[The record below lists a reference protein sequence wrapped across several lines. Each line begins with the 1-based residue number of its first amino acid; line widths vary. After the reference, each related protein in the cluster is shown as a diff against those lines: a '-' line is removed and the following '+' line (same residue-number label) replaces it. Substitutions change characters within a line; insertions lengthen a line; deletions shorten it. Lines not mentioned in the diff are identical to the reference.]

1 MISNLE
7 LHRPE
12 GYSAAEVQTLS
23 KISKDLMGILSAAQK
38 SFTHNTLRL
47 SRQSLKELCVV
58 VVEFAEDLIHR
69 IGSWENLEKY
79 NQKFFGTPLPF
90 SLAVGQEM
98 PEALINKNR
107 IHYLLWNKYSELCD
121 GLILS
126 PSHMDLNLQ
135 TEEVFQFF
143 NDHRIAAFPKKSSVK
158 TFMNRP
164 NQYGW
169 DIKKKLV
176 WLGQYSY
183 LFRHS
188 YEIYIRE
195 HGGTPDIPTIDDF
208 LCQHASRWS
217 GLGVPDVLAAMLD
230 ISKKQRDELQ
240 SWHLRHFAYF
250 QIESIKGPL
259 VVAKNIICDRQYWIR
274 VGEQSKI
281 FKVGHVYI
289 GSLVPWNGEWYWS
302 GQQTGFGEVPLCN
315 LEELVKEFI
324 QKSPQITYRYCESLL
339 EKAKKSVKL
348 HYRNFIEYH
357 GDDLAVFPDGYA
369 MAAAV
374 QKQHRTEYEARS
386 KELVKEVM
394 KKYNLKNPYPIYSY
408 PQEVLDSDNGIG
420 LFFNQDEGQE
430 IMLGFNDVLRG
441 FKKKGVRL
449 TEDEFER
456 IRGFIESEAI
466 SQEFVMKL
474 AKKYGSESVSG
485 AFLLRDIES
494 IDCLN
499 YILRKYKG
507 HHFRERY
514 PNLSFK

>member
-1 MISNLE
+1 MISNLK
-7 LHRPE
+7 LHRPA
-12 GYSAAEVQTLS
+12 GYSEREVQTLS
-23 KISKDLMGILSAAQK
+23 KVSKDLFGVLSAAQK

-47 SRQSLKELCVV
+47 AKQSLKELCIV
-58 VVEFAEDLIHR
+58 VVEFAEDLINK
-69 IGSWENLEKY
+69 IGVWESLEKY

-90 SLAVGQEM
+90 SLPVGNEM
-98 PEALINKNR
+98 PESSINKNR

-126 PSHMDLNLQ
+126 PGHMDLNFLV
-135 TEEVFQFF
+135 EEVFQFF
-143 NDHRIAAFPKKSSVK
+143 DDQRIATFPKNSSIK
-158 TFMNRP
+158 TFMTQP

-169 DIKKKLV
+169 DVKKKLV
-176 WLGQYSY
+176 WLGQHSY
-183 LFRHS
+183 LFRHD

-195 HGGTPDIPTIDDF
+195 NGGKPEISVIDDF
-208 LCQHASRWS
+208 VCQNASRWS

-240 SWHLRHFAYF
+240 SWYLRHFAYF

-259 VVAKNIICDRQYWIR
+259 VVAKNIICNKKYLIR
-274 VGEQSKI
+274 VGEQSTI
-281 FKVGHVYI
+281 VKVGDVYI

-302 GQQTGFGEVPLCN
+302 GQQAGFGELPLN
-315 LEELVKEFI
+315 DLEELGKEFI
-324 QKSPQITYRYCESLL
+324 QKSPQIAYRYCESLL
-339 EKAKKSVKL
+339 EKAKKSIKL
-348 HYRNFIEYH
+348 HYRNFVEFH
-357 GDDLAVFPDGYA
+357 GDDLAVFSDGYA

-394 KKYNLKNPYPIYSY
+394 KKYNLKNPYPTYSY
-408 PQEVLDSDNGIG
+408 PQELLDSDNGIG

-449 TEDEFER
+449 TEEEFES

-466 SQEFVMKL
+466 SPDFVKKL
-474 AKKYGSESVSG
+474 TKKYGAESVSG

-494 IDCLN
+494 IDYLN
-499 YILRKYKG
+499 YILRKYKSN
-507 HHFRERY
+507 HFRKRY
-514 PNLSFK
+514 PNLSFN